1 MVLAVAMVRN
11 REPCTKCT
19 TALQATRNG
28 TEAKPVRNYKA
39 GEPNCRTC
47 CRLSMAVCRPPSHQ
61 VLEALPDAPQY
72 SSLRFITFHY
82 VSLLRPNVSLR
93 FITFHYSQKPAQNLS
108 LRFITFHY
116 SQKPAQMFHYVSL
129 RFITPN
135 IFHYVSLR
143 FITFHYRS
151 SFFFFIN
158 VSGAARSLL
167 TNTFGT
173 LSFSMFPIISAD
185 DRRRSMIN
193 MCTTFCPTTYVKN
206 TGGMPTAALCSQS

>member
-11 REPCTKCT
+11 RGPCTKCT

-72 SSLRFITFHY
+72 F
-82 VSLLRPNVSLR
+82 SLR
-93 FITFHYSQKPAQNLS
+93 FITFHYS
-108 LRFITFHY
+108 
-116 SQKPAQMFHYVSL
+116 AQMFHYVSL
-129 RFITPN
+129 RFITPKN
-135 IFHYVSLR
+135 PPKIFHYVSLR
-143 FITFHYRS
+143 FITPKNPPKCFITFHYVS
-151 SFFFFIN
+151 LLPISFITFHYVSLPFITVHPFFFFIN